1 MHRLDTINNV
11 ADDGR
16 QTDATLYQ

>member
-11 ADDGR
+11 TDDGR